1 MSDATQHSDGP
12 GPSQRAVEI
21 GTALAMVLFGAI
33 VIAGSLR
40 VGVGWGAEGPKSGFF
55 PFYMGVILVATSLVN
70 FARAVRDP
78 PTSRLFAGWTQ
89 LGKVMAVV
97 IPTTVYVLVIPWIGI
112 YIASIALIA
121 GFMIWLGG
129 YRTLYALTIAIA
141 VMAVTYL
148 TFEKWFL
155 VPLPK
160 GLIEQ
165 WLGL

>member
-1 MSDATQHSDGP
+1 MSDATQHSNGS

-21 GTALAMVLFGAI
+21 GTALAIVLFGAI

-40 VGVGWGAEGPKSGFF
+40 VGIGWGAEGPKSGFF

-70 FARAVRDP
+70 CARAVFDP
-78 PTSRLFAGWTQ
+78 PSDGLFAGWTQ
-89 LGKVMAVV
+89 LRKVMAVV
-97 IPTTVYVLVIPWIGI
+97 IPTAAYVLLIPWIGI
-112 YIASIALIA
+112 YVASIALIA

-129 YRTLYALTIAIA
+129 YRIPYALTIAVA